1 LKKIISVLALSTVLA
16 VGWVPAASAAEQKI
30 AVVDIASVFQQLPQR
45 EKIVKQLKEEFEL
58 RIQELQNLEKEI
70 RATVDKQKRDG
81 ALMSEKDKTQMSR
94 RMDELQS
101 DYTLKRKALE
111 EDERRRNAEERNKLL
126 DQVQKAIDKIAAQ
139 EGYTL
144 VLQRNAAV
152 FASPELDISD
162 KVIRQV
168 SR

>member
-1 LKKIISVLALSTVLA
+1 MKKIISVLALSTVLA

-81 ALMSEKDKTQMSR
+81 ARITSYNVCYTKLLRCVAAPPCYPSTVNTMLSISRCPTRSR
-94 RMDELQS
+94 RLWG
-101 DYTLKRKALE
+101 
-111 EDERRRNAEERNKLL
+111 
-126 DQVQKAIDKIAAQ
+126 VAIWQAPAY
-139 EGYTL
+139 G
-144 VLQRNAAV
+144 
-152 FASPELDISD
+152 ISC
-162 KVIRQV
+162 
-168 SR
+168 